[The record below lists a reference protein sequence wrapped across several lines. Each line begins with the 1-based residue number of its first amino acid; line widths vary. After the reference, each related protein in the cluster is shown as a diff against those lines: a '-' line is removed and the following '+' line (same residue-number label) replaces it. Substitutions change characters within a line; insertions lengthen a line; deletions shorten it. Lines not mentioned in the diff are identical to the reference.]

1 MDINYIA
8 PINSL
13 GYGVAG
19 LNILK
24 SLNKNNKVSYFP
36 IGEPSLQNRQDY
48 ELVSETISNAKKPNF
63 KAPCVRIWHQH
74 DMSQF
79 VGKGI
84 HAGFPIFE
92 LDTFTEQEIHHLK
105 SLDTILVCSQWAKDI
120 ILNNLEHD
128 SVVVSP
134 LGVDRS
140 VFQQTEVTD
149 GSTKFFNCGKWEI
162 RKGHDILFEAFNSAF
177 NEDDDVELWM
187 MCHNP
192 FYSEEENRE
201 WENLYLSS
209 KLGSKIKIIPR
220 QETHLDVF
228 NIMSGVDCGVFPARA
243 EGWNL
248 ELLEMMSCGKSVI
261 ATDYSAH
268 TEFCSGDNCGL
279 IPINETELAYDG
291 KWFSG
296 QGSWAKIDE
305 SAKKSIANEMRKV
318 HELKKTGSLKVNSK
332 GVQRASELSWDNTS
346 EKILGALQ

>member
-48 ELVSETISNAKKPNF
+48 ELVSETISNAKKPKF
-63 KAPCVRIWHQH
+63 KAPCVRNMHQH

-162 RKGHDILFEAFNSAF
+162 RKGHDILF
-177 NEDDDVELWM
+177 
-187 MCHNP
+187 
-192 FYSEEENRE
+192 
-201 WENLYLSS
+201 
-209 KLGSKIKIIPR
+209 
-220 QETHLDVF
+220 
-228 NIMSGVDCGVFPARA
+228 
-243 EGWNL
+243 
-248 ELLEMMSCGKSVI
+248 
-261 ATDYSAH
+261 
-268 TEFCSGDNCGL
+268 
-279 IPINETELAYDG
+279 
-291 KWFSG
+291 
-296 QGSWAKIDE
+296 
-305 SAKKSIANEMRKV
+305 
-318 HELKKTGSLKVNSK
+318 
-332 GVQRASELSWDNTS
+332 
-346 EKILGALQ
+346 